1 MRLRLY
7 PEGNLQ
13 TIDSQKYDVT
23 LSARNQEK
31 PERAL
36 RSCFEID
43 EIIVYVLKILTH
55 LPFGIF
61 ALRGRGKNYPAD
73 SGL

>member
-1 MRLRLY
+1 MIELMKAKLKHQISL
-7 PEGNLQ
+7 P
-13 TIDSQKYDVT
+13 V
-23 LSARNQEK
+23 
-31 PERAL
+31 L

-55 LPFGIF
+55 LPFGVF
-61 ALRGRGKNYPAD
+61 PLRGRGKNYPAG

>member
-1 MRLRLY
+1 MKAKLKHQISL
-7 PEGNLQ
+7 P
-13 TIDSQKYDVT
+13 V
-23 LSARNQEK
+23 
-31 PERAL
+31 L

-55 LPFGIF
+55 LPFGVF
-61 ALRGRGKNYPAD
+61 PLRGRGKNYPAG